1 MATKEKFY
9 GVMKTQAAFQKR
21 NAQLQVWE
29 KSDTNKEPDHI
40 APKRLRPRVKF
51 GDSVIFLAAVQSGDY
66 EEVERLIQE
75 EGADVSSVNKDG
87 LTALHQVRERLAR
100 VCTVRCVCVCTCI
113 LQTPVWGQM
122 DKYTVGPS
130 YTRNTVTIQPF

>member
-9 GVMKTQAAFQKR
+9 GALKTQAANQKR

-29 KSDTNKEPDHI
+29 KSETNKQPDYI
-40 APKRLRPRVKF
+40 AQKRIKPRVKF

-87 LTALHQVRERLAR
+87 LTALHQVRERRAG
-100 VCTVRCVCVCTCI
+100 VCTVRCVCI
-113 LQTPVWGQM
+113 LQTPVVWGQV

-130 YTRNTVTIQPF
+130 YTRNTATIQPF